1 MKITLDVKTLI
12 IGIAIG
18 ALFTFALGINSY
30 GSANF
35 GFSAPSGG
43 RAVIKSDKQR
53 AYVLDMDTGKAIPV
67 TFAAES
73 KSKVRLER

>member
-12 IGIAIG
+12 VGIAIG
-18 ALFTFALGINSY
+18 ALFTFALGIS
-30 GSANF
+30 GTGEADF

-67 TFAAES
+67 NFVAES
-73 KSKVRLER
+73 KSKVRLDN